1 MELVQAAKALGN
13 VPVPPKYASK
23 DFKSATCWSLR
34 GKLDVPK
41 ERWVSFPGAEREGDS
56 GLVIAW
62 KKGHP
67 LVHTVKR

>member
-1 MELVQAAKALGN
+1 MELVQATKALGN

-56 GLVIAW
+56 GLVIA
-62 KKGHP
+62 
-67 LVHTVKR
+67 